1 MNSPTPPVPVSHNAE
16 MIIATVFGVMYALKT
31 GDYFVGIFLG
41 IVAGVLLSMLHTW
54 VAGRRRKR
62 D

>member
-1 MNSPTPPVPVSHNAE
+1 MNTPQPPVPVSHTAE

-31 GDYFVGIFLG
+31 GDYFVGVFLG
-41 IVAGVLLSMLHTW
+41 ILAGVVLSVLHTW
-54 VAGRRRKR
+54 IVLRRKR

>member
-1 MNSPTPPVPVSHNAE
+1 MNTPQPPVAVSHTAE

-41 IVAGVLLSMLHTW
+41 ILAGVVLSVLHTW
-54 VAGRRRKR
+54 IAARRRNR
-62 D
+62 E